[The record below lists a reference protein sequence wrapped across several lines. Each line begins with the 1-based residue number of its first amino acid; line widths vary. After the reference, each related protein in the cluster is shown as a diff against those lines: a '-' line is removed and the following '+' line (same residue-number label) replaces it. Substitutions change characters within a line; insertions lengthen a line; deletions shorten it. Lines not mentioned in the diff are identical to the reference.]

1 MPFKTCFEKKK
12 GSFYYQSNIKQKIDK
27 WSCLFEWMNEW
38 MNELGF
44 EFI

>member
-1 MPFKTCFEKKK
+1 MSFKTCFEKK
-12 GSFYYQSNIKQKIDK
+12 GSFYYQSNMKQEIDK